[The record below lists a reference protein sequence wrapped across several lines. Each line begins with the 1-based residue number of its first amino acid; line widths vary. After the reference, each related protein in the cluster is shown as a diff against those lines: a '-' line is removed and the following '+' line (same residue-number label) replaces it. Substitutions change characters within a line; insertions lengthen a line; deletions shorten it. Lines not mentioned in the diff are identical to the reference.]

1 MIKKITKVT
10 LCIILVIM
18 AFSLLMA
25 WRLDVFVTINEKKPE
40 SCQAIELDGSAEDI
54 EIDYKNGIAYLS
66 ILDRRGLIEEKD
78 VQGAIG
84 KIDLNSMPWKVENVF
99 SGEGLDNFRP
109 HGLSLYGDTLVAI
122 NHPKERGIEPE
133 SIEMFL
139 ISETGVEHIKTLS
152 SSLLE
157 SPNDLVLVAE
167 DKLYIGNDSM
177 FNSNISSFEKIQ
189 QQLGRPYSTIV
200 FYDGIDMTIA
210 AENLASVSGLNV
222 TKEGYI
228 IASETNAKRIRVLK
242 QLDDGKL
249 EKLGSI
255 SLDGSP
261 DNISVLEDKINVA
274 QVASVLSLIQHF
286 VSLQKGEYKPSPSKI
301 ESLIFDSNKA
311 KYLKTRE
318 VLFLSLGDDISTA
331 SVGVQ
336 WEDNLLIGSITDDKV
351 YVCKLEE

>member
-25 WRLDVFVTINEKKPE
+25 WRLDVFVTINEKKPN
-40 SCQAIELDGSAEDI
+40 SCQTIELDGSAEDI

-78 VQGAIG
+78 VQGSIG
-84 KIDLNSMPWKVENVF
+84 KIDLNSMPWKVESVF
-99 SGEGLDNFRP
+99 IGEGLDNFRP

-210 AENLASVSGLNV
+210 AENLASVSGLNI

-242 QLDDGKL
+242 QLNDGKL

>member
-1 MIKKITKVT
+1 
-10 LCIILVIM
+10 
-18 AFSLLMA
+18 MA
-25 WRLDVFVTINEKKPE
+25 WRLDVFVKIDEKKPSTCE
-40 SCQAIELDGSAEDI
+40 AIELYGSAEDI
-54 EIDYKNGIAYLS
+54 EIDYSNGTAYLS
-66 ILDRRGLIEEKD
+66 ILDRKGLIQGKD
-78 VQGAIG
+78 VQGSIG
-84 KIDLNSMPWKVENVF
+84 RIDLKNMPWEIESVF

-167 DKLYIGNDSM
+167 DTLYIGNDSM

-242 QLDDGKL
+242 QLNDGKL

>member
-1 MIKKITKVT
+1 M
-10 LCIILVIM
+10 
-18 AFSLLMA
+18 
-25 WRLDVFVTINEKKPE
+25 E
-40 SCQAIELDGSAEDI
+40 SRKRFI
-54 EIDYKNGIAYLS
+54 
-66 ILDRRGLIEEKD
+66 
-78 VQGAIG
+78 
-84 KIDLNSMPWKVENVF
+84 
-99 SGEGLDNFRP
+99 GEGLDNFRP
-109 HGLSLYGDTLVAI
+109 HGLSLYDTLVAI

-189 QQLGRPYSTIV
+189 QQLGRPYSTII
-200 FYDGIDMTIA
+200 FYDGINMTI

>member
-1 MIKKITKVT
+1 
-10 LCIILVIM
+10 
-18 AFSLLMA
+18 
-25 WRLDVFVTINEKKPE
+25 
-40 SCQAIELDGSAEDI
+40 
-54 EIDYKNGIAYLS
+54 
-66 ILDRRGLIEEKD
+66 
-78 VQGAIG
+78 
-84 KIDLNSMPWKVENVF
+84 
-99 SGEGLDNFRP
+99 LDNFRP

-139 ISETGVEHIKTLS
+139 ISQTGIEHNKTLS

-200 FYDGIDMTIA
+200 FYDGIDMSIA

>member
-1 MIKKITKVT
+1 
-10 LCIILVIM
+10 M

-25 WRLDVFVTINEKKPE
+25 WRLDVFVTINEKKPN
-40 SCQAIELDGSAEDI
+40 SCQVIEIDGSAEDI
-54 EIDYKNGIAYLS
+54 EIDYQNGIAYLS

-78 VQGAIG
+78 VQGSIG
-84 KIDLNSMPWKVENVF
+84 KIDLNNMPWKVESVF

-139 ISETGVEHIKTLS
+139 ISQTGIEHNKTLS

-189 QQLGRPYSTIV
+189 QQLGRPYSTII
-200 FYDGIDMTIA
+200 FYDGIDMSIA